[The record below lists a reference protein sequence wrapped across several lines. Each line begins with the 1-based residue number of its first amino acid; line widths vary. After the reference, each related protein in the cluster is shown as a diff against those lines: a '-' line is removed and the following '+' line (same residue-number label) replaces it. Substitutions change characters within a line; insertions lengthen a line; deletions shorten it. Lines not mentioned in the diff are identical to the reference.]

1 MRVLLLEY
9 LHAQSDAWLQASAGM
24 KAEGRAMLTAV
35 IEDLQGHADVDVTVA
50 ACQAA
55 QLNGESCHVLQI
67 ADGPEFEFP
76 ELLMAAISRSSFDRV
91 LVIAPETAG
100 ILRRVVQRLRHGRQH
115 VVAPS
120 LQAISLCTDKL
131 ATCQFLQRHR
141 LPAIA
146 SVPLPQFSRL
156 GLTAEQQVV
165 IKQIDGAGSENV
177 TRLTVDQFQASVLST
192 VQATVASLRSERAI
206 DQAIDDAIDDVPD
219 EPDYLRLPQNYLVQ
233 PFIAGRSFSVAAIGR
248 GEHLPPLLL
257 PVCEQAVVWHN
268 DACRYD
274 GGVVQPELAEPLIEQ
289 LQTLTFRICQAINLR
304 QGYLGVDFVV
314 DETSPEN
321 APDVYVAEVNPRL
334 CTSYAGYRQLAEDN
348 LARALLQIDQFE
360 RLSFQPGEH
369 AFRVSPTTPK

>member
-9 LHAQSDAWLQASAGM
+9 LHAQSDAWAHASPGM

-35 IEDLQGHADVDVTVA
+35 IEDLQGHPDVQLHVA

-55 QLNGESCHVLQI
+55 QRAGDLSHCLPV

-76 ELLMAAISRSSFDRV
+76 ELLLAAVSRSPFDRV

-100 ILRRVVQRLRHGRQH
+100 ILRRVVQRLRHARHH

-146 SVPLPQFSRL
+146 SVALPQFSRL
-156 GLTAEQQVV
+156 GLTADQQVV
-165 IKQIDGAGSENV
+165 IKQIDGAGSENIS
-177 TRLTVDQFQASVLST
+177 RLTVDQFQASVLSS
-192 VQATVASLRSERAI
+192 VQATVAALR
-206 DQAIDDAIDDVPD
+206 DDGPAAAGSA

-233 PFIAGRSFSVAAIGR
+233 PFISGRSFSMAAMGR

-274 GGVVQPELAEPLIEQ
+274 GGVVQPEIGEPLAEQ
-289 LQTLTFRICQAINLR
+289 LHTLTFRICQAINLR

-314 DETSPEN
+314 DDSTG
-321 APDVYVAEVNPRL
+321 DVFIAEVNPRL
-334 CTSYAGYRQLAEDN
+334 CTSYTGYRRLAEDN
-348 LARALLQIDQFE
+348 LARVMLQMDQVE
-360 RLSFQPGEH
+360 RLSFQPGPH
-369 AFRVSPTTPK
+369 AFRVSPGV

>member
-9 LHAQSDAWLQASAGM
+9 LHAQSDAWMQASASM

-35 IEDLQGHADVDVTVA
+35 IEDLHGQADVEVTVA

-55 QLNGESCHVLQI
+55 QLDGELCHVLQI

-76 ELLMAAISRSSFDRV
+76 ELLMAAIGRSSFDRV

-146 SVPLPQFSRL
+146 SVPLSQFSRL

-206 DQAIDDAIDDVPD
+206 DQACD
-219 EPDYLRLPQNYLVQ
+219 EPDYLRVPQNYLVQ
-233 PFIAGRSFSVAAIGR
+233 PFVAGRSFSVAAIGR
-248 GEHLPPLLL
+248 GEHLAPLLL
-257 PVCEQAVVWHN
+257 PVCEQSVVWHN

-304 QGYLGVDFVV
+304 QGYLGVDFVI
-314 DETSPEN
+314 DESSPDPAQN
-321 APDVYVAEVNPRL
+321 VYIAEVNPRL
-334 CTSYAGYRQLAEDN
+334 CTSYAGYRQLAGDN
-348 LARALLQIDQFE
+348 LARALLQIDQIE
-360 RLSFQPGEH
+360 RLSFRSGQH
-369 AFRVSPTTPK
+369 TFAVTPSAE